1 MLVWAIKFIIS
12 KHFSFF
18 TEAGISFIAV
28 TNEASKIKYFTV
40 VIDSEL

>member
-1 MLVWAIKFIIS
+1 MLALAIKFIIN
-12 KHFSFF
+12 KHSSFF
-18 TEAGISFIAV
+18 AEAGFIAL